1 MRPVIVGSNNSTRPK
16 TMSSSTFIR
25 TFKALPL
32 VKWGKSDGFQAP
44 VPDLLAIVDQGFPN
58 NFLSLRV
65 MLPILIENNVIPLN
79 LNCPENNS
87 PKQRP
92 DFMHLLEPSKGLSS
106 KDTMFPME
114 PGWWNFWDDNLI
126 GWCVTSTI
134 ESRRRQKF
142 ELMWLLGGVDF
153 LFLCCFVLL
162 QVMSFLEFL

>member
-1 MRPVIVGSNNSTRPK
+1 
-16 TMSSSTFIR
+16 
-25 TFKALPL
+25 
-32 VKWGKSDGFQAP
+32 
-44 VPDLLAIVDQGFPN
+44 
-58 NFLSLRV
+58 
-65 MLPILIENNVIPLN
+65 
-79 LNCPENNS
+79 
-87 PKQRP
+87 
-92 DFMHLLEPSKGLSS
+92 MHLLEPSKGLSS